1 VSVIELILYRELSFV
16 DHAKIRDVVRQ
27 GFERAGLQAENIST
41 KLDAQ
46 HQDELAFQ
54 GARQ

>member
-27 GFERAGLQAENIST
+27 GFERAGLQAENLST